1 MITDS
6 ILKQA
11 QRTLADFLTSIYN
24 SSAGHDTSG
33 TGKPVFVPGENFTP
47 DKLAVEQRNDGFVE
61 MRYFLWHCY
70 LVEDSKREE
79 KVRKYLKSENVHIQN
94 YGRLD
99 GLPFILA
106 RET

>member
-6 ILKQA
+6 ILENA

-24 SSAGHDTSG
+24 SSDGHNMHCK
-33 TGKPVFVPGENFTP
+33 GKPIFVPGLKFTP
-47 DKLAVEQRNDGFVE
+47 DKLAVEHRDADYVE
-61 MRYFLWHCY
+61 MRYFRWHCY
-70 LVEDSKREE
+70 LIEDSKREK
-79 KVRKYLKSENVHIQN
+79 KVREYLKSENMHIQN
-94 YGRLD
+94 HGRLD